1 MEKAFRPYNPNQKF
15 LFPRSLDEYVQ
26 DDDLSIFVRELVME
40 QLDLSEIYGGYS
52 ESQGLPPFN
61 PTMMTALLLYSYS
74 QGIYSS
80 ELTES
85 TNGNKDSTR
94 RTPLPISVTKANR

>member
-1 MEKAFRPYNPNQKF
+1 MEVKRCVVEAEFSCGTVTIDGGI
-15 LFPRSLDEYVQ
+15 L
-26 DDDLSIFVRELVME
+26 LVME
-40 QLDLSEIYGGYS
+40 QLDLSEVYGGYS

-94 RTPLPISVTKANR
+94 RTPLPISATKANR